1 MEALNSQ
8 TNSDDLNID
17 DFQGGLE
24 CDVDEV
30 IYWFQVFFFVIFFTY
45 GW

>member
-1 MEALNSQ
+1 MPSTLMGQFMEALNSQ
-8 TNSDDLNID
+8 TNSDDLNYD

-30 IYWFQVFFFVIFFTY
+30 IY
-45 GW
+45 